1 MAESLHHSISDL
13 LPASAVVRRAG
24 IPFHQFCLSQ
34 CKRATSEE
42 DLRSVEGNIV
52 KKFS

>member
-1 MAESLHHSISDL
+1 MVESLRHSISDL
-13 LPASAVVRRAG
+13 LPASVLLRRAV
-24 IPFHQFCLSQ
+24 IPFHQSCLMVV
-34 CKRATSEE
+34 SEN